1 MNNHSFLLISI
12 DIENIIIIIKKME
25 ELHKNKKNTSPNYNK
40 YIINNLNFNPIKINT
55 RKNKV

>member
-1 MNNHSFLLISI
+1 
-12 DIENIIIIIKKME
+12 ME
-25 ELHKNKKNTSPNYNK
+25 ELQQNKKNTSPNYNK